1 MKELTIIIGEYI
13 EDNKNQ
19 YDILTVTDSQE
30 WAEYIIEIYNRDY
43 DNIRQEKHY
52 LNA

>member
-1 MKELTIIIGEYI
+1 MKELTVIIGEYI
-13 EDNKNQ
+13 EDNKNH

-30 WAEYIIEIYNRDY
+30 WADHVINTYKTDY

-52 LNA
+52 LNY